1 MNKGLLSLF
10 VFFSFALIATPE
22 NDFLRASLNGD
33 YDKVEELYEKEGLR
47 LTYTRDKDGNTP
59 LHIACCSKKGGSK
72 GKIVSFLIDKGVNV
86 NAQNNYESTPLTI
99 AVSNGNYEATQL
111 LLASKGIRINQTY
124 QQNFT
129 PLHIAVISQIPQ
141 LIKLLLSHP
150 DINPNFGTSDG
161 ATPLHYAAMQGLVE
175 EAKILIDHP
184 RTDINAPQHDA
195 IYSGATPLHFASMQA
210 QTEIV
215 SYLLSNPTIQ
225 VNATINRGAQTGFT
239 PLHYAVLNPNT
250 VGVLEIVNLLMDH
263 GADPKIKCE
272 AGKTPFDLTAV
283 SIIQKALVNHK
294 KKRK

>member
-1 MNKGLLSLF
+1 MNKGLFFLF
-10 VFFSFALIATPE
+10 VFFSFTLIATPE
-22 NDFLRASLNGD
+22 NDFLRANLSGD
-33 YDKVEELYEKEGLR
+33 YEKVVELYEKEGLR

-86 NAQNNYESTPLTI
+86 NAQNNYESTPLAI

-129 PLHIAVISQIPQ
+129 PLHIAVISQIPP

-184 RTDINAPQHDA
+184 RTDINAPQHDT

-210 QTEIV
+210 QAEIV

-225 VNATINRGAQTGFT
+225 VNATINKGAQTGFT
-239 PLHYAVLNPNT
+239 PLHYAVLNPDT
-250 VGVLEIVNLLMDH
+250 VNVLEVVNLLMDH
-263 GADPKIKCE
+263 GADPNVKCE